1 MHEPVLRNV
10 RERLLREGVA
20 PRHVKRYVMELRD
33 HLTDLIER
41 ECHAGLALPE
51 AESKARTILGTE
63 SQLVQAMLDRGA
75 PRSLAARAPWL
86 AFGILPILSL
96 LVLMILLGA
105 ASFGWFAPYHDS
117 PFTDLPMS
125 IRWLGLAVTALGS
138 YGIGPL
144 LALGCAVIAVR
155 QRLASRWVWAGL
167 ALVALASGPIGIH
180 IDFLNAVDGV
190 SGGIRGA
197 LTQTVQ
203 NGGRLDI
210 GATALLITVRTLG
223 LLAFSALSYRL
234 LRQRFEG
241 SVA

>member
-1 MHEPVLRNV
+1 
-10 RERLLREGVA
+10 
-20 PRHVKRYVMELRD
+20 
-33 HLTDLIER
+33 
-41 ECHAGLALPE
+41 
-51 AESKARTILGTE
+51 
-63 SQLVQAMLDRGA
+63 
-75 PRSLAARAPWL
+75 
-86 AFGILPILSL
+86 
-96 LVLMILLGA
+96 MILLGA